1 MAFSWKAA
9 NISYLQ
15 YSIVCARAVRNSLKP
30 DLRAI
35 AQRRDEQGLK
45 FQKWQGG
52 KAGDSAP
59 VEVNKPPASS

>member
-15 YSIVCARAVRNSLKP
+15 YSIVCARAVRNALKP
-30 DLRAI
+30 ELRTI

-52 KAGDSAP
+52 KAGESTPTQSTKIASA
-59 VEVNKPPASS
+59 

>member
-1 MAFSWKAA
+1 MAFAWKTA

-15 YSIVCARAVRNSLKP
+15 YSIVCARAVRNALKP
-30 DLRAI
+30 ELRAI

-52 KAGDSAP
+52 KAGELKAAQP
-59 VEVNKPPASS
+59 GKAGAQ

>member
-15 YSIVCARAVRNSLKP
+15 YSVVCARAVRNALKP
-30 DLRAI
+30 ELRVI

-45 FQKWQGG
+45 FQKWQAG
-52 KAGDSAP
+52 KAGETTP
-59 VEVNKPPASS
+59 VQVNKPATPQ